1 MVRVMEERTPAEVFP
16 PGEFIR
22 EEIEA
27 RGWSQAE
34 FAEILGRPPRLVS
47 ELIAG
52 KRAVTPETAKGL
64 AAAFGTSAQLWLN
77 LESSFQLSRLKHD
90 GSDAI
95 SRRAKLYEM
104 TPVKELVRR
113 RWIEPSDNLEVLEK
127 RVHDF
132 LNVELVPHA
141 ARKSTPYTES
151 IPPALH
157 AWLLRARQLCN
168 SVSVTTQFSL
178 ANFDRLIDQL
188 RTLLQSAEEV
198 RRIPRMLAEAGIR
211 FVVVEPLPQ
220 TRVDGATLWLSGNSP
235 AIVLSLRSDRI
246 DWFWFTLM
254 HELAHVKN
262 GDEKKEVLWDVDL
275 MGEVAQGKSDKPDF
289 EKRAD
294 AFAAEFL
301 VSSKDLRDFVARVK
315 PLFSKQRIRAFAARM
330 SVHPGIVVG
339 QLHHTGAISY
349 AHSRELLEKV
359 RGTITDA
366 ALTDGWGAMLP
377 AAV

>member
-1 MVRVMEERTPAEVFP
+1 MAIERTPAEVFP

-27 RGWSQAE
+27 RGWSQVE

-52 KRAVTPETAKGL
+52 KRAITPETAKGL

-77 LESSFQLSRLKHD
+77 LESSFQLSKLKHD

-104 TPVKELVRR
+104 VPVKEIVRR
-113 RWIEPSDNLEVLEK
+113 RWIEPSDNLDVLEK
-127 RVHDF
+127 RVWDF
-132 LNVELVPHA
+132 LSAELVPHA
-141 ARKSTPYTES
+141 ARKSTSYCEEIS
-151 IPPALH
+151 PAQH

-168 SVSVTTQFSL
+168 SVSVTNTFSSTS
-178 ANFDRLIDQL
+178 FERLLDQL
-188 RTLLQSAEEV
+188 KLLLQSAEEV
-198 RRIPRMLAEAGIR
+198 RHVPRLLAEAGIR
-211 FVVVEPLPQ
+211 LVVVEPLPQ
-220 TRVDGATLWLSGNSP
+220 TRVDGATLWLSDHAP
-235 AIVLSLRSDRI
+235 AIVLSLRSDRV

-262 GDEKKEVLWDVDL
+262 QDGKDHVLLDVDL
-275 MGEVAQGKSDKPDF
+275 LSESAEGKKAKPEF
-289 EKRAD
+289 ELRAD

-301 VSSKDLRDFVARVK
+301 VPSKDLRDFVARVK
-315 PLFSKQRIRAFAARM
+315 PLFSKKRIAAFAARLR
-330 SVHPGIVVG
+330 VHPGIVVG
-339 QLHHTGAISY
+339 QLHHSGTISY

-366 ALTDGWGAMLP
+366 ALTDGWGTMLP
-377 AAV
+377 ASM

>member
-1 MVRVMEERTPAEVFP
+1 MTKERTPVEVFP

-27 RGWSQAE
+27 RGWNQAE

-77 LESSFQLSRLKHD
+77 LESSFQLSKLKHD

-104 TPVKELVRR
+104 VPVKEIVRR
-113 RWIEPSDNLEVLEK
+113 RWIEPSENLDVLEK
-127 RVHDF
+127 RVMDF
-132 LNVELVPHA
+132 LSAELVPHA
-141 ARKSTPYTES
+141 ARKSTSYSEI
-151 IPPALH
+151 IPPPER
-157 AWLLRARQLCN
+157 AWLLRARHLCG
-168 SVSVTTQFSL
+168 SVSVTGSFSS
-178 ANFDRLIDQL
+178 ASFDRMLGQL
-188 RTLLQSAEEV
+188 RQLLQAAEEV
-198 RRIPRMLAEAGIR
+198 RHVPRLLAEAGIR

-220 TRVDGATLWLSGNSP
+220 TRVDGATLWLSENAP
-235 AIVLSLRSDRI
+235 AVVLSLRSDRV

-254 HELAHVKN
+254 HELAHVKHKD
-262 GDEKKEVLWDVDL
+262 GKDEVLLDVDL
-275 MGEVAQGKSDKPDF
+275 LGESEQRKPAKPDF
-289 EKRAD
+289 ELRAD

-301 VSSKDLRDFVARVK
+301 VPSKDLQDFVARVK
-315 PLFSKQRIRAFAARM
+315 PLFSKQRIRAFAARVG
-330 SVHPGIVVG
+330 VHPGIVVG
-339 QLHHTGAISY
+339 QLHHSGAISY
-349 AHSRELLEKV
+349 AHSRELLEKI
-359 RGTITDA
+359 RGTITDV

>member
-1 MVRVMEERTPAEVFP
+1 MVKVMEERTPAEVFP

-27 RGWSQAE
+27 RNWSQAE

-64 AAAFGTSAQLWLN
+64 AAAFGTSAQVWLN
-77 LESSFQLSRLKHD
+77 LESSYQLSRLQYD

-95 SRRAKLYEM
+95 SRRAKLYER

-113 RWIEPSDNLEVLEK
+113 RWIEPSDNLAVLEK
-127 RVHDF
+127 RVEDF
-132 LNVELVPHA
+132 LSAELVPYA
-141 ARKSTPYTES
+141 ARKSASYTQE
-151 IPPALH
+151 IPPALL

-168 SVSVTTQFSL
+168 SVSVSAPYTTASFS
-178 ANFDRLIDQL
+178 RMIDQL
-188 RTLLQSAEEV
+188 RPLLQSAEEV
-198 RRIPRMLAEAGIR
+198 RRVPRILADAGIR
-211 FVVVEPLPQ
+211 FIVVEPLPQ
-220 TRVDGATLWLSGNSP
+220 TRIDGATLWLSDNAP

-262 GDEKKEVLWDVDL
+262 GDGKQEVVWDVDL
-275 MGEVAQGKSDKPDF
+275 MGEATREKDNKPEFEIQADK
-289 EKRAD
+289 
-294 AFAAEFL
+294 FAAEFL
-301 VSSKDLRDFVARVK
+301 VPPKDLRDFVARVR
-315 PLFSKQRIRAFAARM
+315 PLFSRQRIRAFAARVG
-330 SVHPGIVVG
+330 VHPGIVVG
-339 QLHHTGAISY
+339 QLHHSGAISY